1 MTTPRIAAALVAAAL
16 AAAATPALATG
27 DAVRGKAVFARCSTC
42 HKPATGPMGPSLNG
56 VVGRKAGAAPGFRY
70 SKAMSASGKTWSA
83 GELDAFLAAPGK
95 AVPGTSMFIN
105 LADPK
110 DRADVIAY
118 LASVK

>member
-1 MTTPRIAAALVAAAL
+1 MTDLRFTAAFVAAAL
-16 AAAATPALATG
+16 SVAAAPAFAAG
-27 DAVRGKAVFARCSTC
+27 DVARGKAVFARCSTC

-56 VVGRKAGAAPGFRY
+56 VVGRKAGTAPGFRY
-70 SKAMSASGKTWSA
+70 SKALIASGKTWSE
-83 GELDAFLAAPGK
+83 GELDAFLTAPGK

-105 LADPK
+105 LANPK